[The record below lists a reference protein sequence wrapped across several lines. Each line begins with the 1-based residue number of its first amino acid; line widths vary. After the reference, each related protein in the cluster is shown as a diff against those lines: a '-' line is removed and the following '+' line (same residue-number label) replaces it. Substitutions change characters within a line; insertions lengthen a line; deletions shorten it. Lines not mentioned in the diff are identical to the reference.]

1 LYTVEFTYPPI
12 NGTTK
17 NEPKST
23 KLDITEDQ
31 LGLIIMFR
39 ISLRITETKLRPTI
53 GAKLVSVGSVEE
65 L

>member
-1 LYTVEFTYPPI
+1 LYTVEFTYPPK

-39 ISLRITETKLRPTI
+39 ISFRITETKLRPTI
-53 GAKLVSVGSVEE
+53 GAKLV
-65 L
+65 